1 MSDSIGLVEPK
12 KVTLDKGLRLESG
25 KELKKIEL
33 IYESYGNL
41 NEDHSNAILIC
52 HALSGNHH
60 AAGIYEDEKRAG
72 WWDALIVLEKL

>member
-41 NEDHSNAILIC
+41 N
-52 HALSGNHH
+52 
-60 AAGIYEDEKRAG
+60 
-72 WWDALIVLEKL
+72 

>member
-41 NEDHSNAILIC
+41 TRTIRTPYLYAMP
-52 HALSGNHH
+52 
-60 AAGIYEDEKRAG
+60 
-72 WWDALIVLEKL
+72 